1 MSEKAKEKP
10 PENIFAKLMLARI
23 AFHKI
28 DIQKS
33 GHNRFADYHYFE
45 LGDFLLQA
53 MQCCAD
59 QGLVPVI
66 SFSRK
71 YATMTVHDIG
81 AGNRTHNSFEITSPM
96 STANLKAC
104 HPVQNLGAVET
115 YERRYLWMTLMEL
128 VESDVAENIK
138 PAAELATP
146 EQIAAM
152 YDYQDYMSGGQ
163 KAWLETASDKITA
176 DQAAYVLEKL
186 REKEAE
192 ENVGSE

>member
-1 MSEKAKEKP
+1 MSESHITEDIPEQP

-33 GHNRFADYHYFE
+33 GHNRFSDYHYFE

-66 SFSRK
+66 SFSTE
-71 YATMTVHDIG
+71 YATMKVNDIT
-81 AGNRTHNSFEITSPM
+81 RDCFFEITSPM

-152 YDYQDYMSGGQ
+152 FDFKEYMSDGQ
-163 KAWLETASDKITA
+163 IAWLDTASDKITF
-176 DQAAYVLEKL
+176 DQAEYVLEKL
-186 REKEAE
+186 KEKEAE
-192 ENVGSE
+192 ESE